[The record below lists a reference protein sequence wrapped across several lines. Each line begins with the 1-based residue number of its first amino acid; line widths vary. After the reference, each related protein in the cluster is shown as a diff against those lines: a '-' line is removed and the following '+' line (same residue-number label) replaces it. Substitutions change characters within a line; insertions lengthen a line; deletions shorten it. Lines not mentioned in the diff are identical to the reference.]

1 MKNRGIA
8 VLLAFFLG
16 GLGFH
21 RFYLGQVGRGFLMM
35 LFCWTFI
42 PMIIG
47 FLDAVRYAAMSDE
60 TFHRR
65 YDFRPQ

>member
-16 GLGFH
+16 GFGIH
-21 RFYLGQVGRGFLMM
+21 RFYLGQVGVGFMM
-35 LFCWTFI
+35 LLFCWTFL

-47 FLDAVRYAAMSDE
+47 FIDAVRYATMSE
-60 TFHRR
+60 KKFHKR
-65 YDFRPQ
+65 YDYTPE